1 MEASDEFGLHLRI
14 FLFRVLKSTKPA
26 AVVPGSRKDTK
37 LAEIRSNNGIL
48 SDRDYCCQLSVIK
61 NPSMENF

>member
-14 FLFRVLKSTKPA
+14 FLFRVLNSTKPA

-48 SDRDYCCQLSVIK
+48 SA
-61 NPSMENF
+61 